1 MSVWLEVGRIGR
13 AHGIRGDVLVVLST
27 ERTERLAPGS
37 RLRTREGPLVVVSA
51 RPHQTRWI
59 VHFDGI
65 SDRSAAEA
73 LSGRVLEAE
82 ALDDDAG
89 ELWVH
94 TVVGAEVV
102 TISGRR
108 CGAVVAVHDNPAHDL
123 FELADTTL
131 IPAVFVVEQ
140 RETPEGLELL
150 IDPPEGL
157 LPEIGH
163 EPETDAE
170 DEGSR

>member
-37 RLRTREGPLVVVSA
+37 RLRTREAPLVVVSA
-51 RPHQTRWI
+51 RRHQSRWI
-59 VHFDGI
+59 VHFEGI
-65 SDRSAAEA
+65 ADRAAAEA
-73 LSGRVLEAE
+73 LSGRALEAE

-102 TISGRR
+102 TVDGRR

-123 FELADTTL
+123 FELADATL
-131 IPAVFVVEQ
+131 IPAVFVVEN
-140 RETPEGLELL
+140 RDTPEGLVLV

-157 LPEIGH
+157 LPDV
-163 EPETDAE
+163 EPAPSVV
-170 DEGSR
+170 DEGPR